1 MILGEG
7 TFDVGLVSGGL
18 GEDAEAVDCVAATV
32 EEAVEAMTVDVEAD
46 VVGVDPLE

>member
-1 MILGEG
+1 MGDG

-18 GEDAEAVDCVAATV
+18 GEDAVAVDCVAATV
-32 EEAVEAMTVDVEAD
+32 DEAVEAMALDVEAD